1 MEQGVVDSERP
12 YDNYLKEEGVVYYDI
27 PALITNSDSYLV
39 VVEVNGEIAGSGYA
53 QIRQSRPF
61 HTHDFHCYLGFIY
74 LESRCRGKAIGRQII
89 DALKDWG
96 ISKGMKN
103 IQLKVYAE
111 NAGAIRA
118 YKKSG
123 FNEVSVLMELVV

>member
-1 MEQGVVDSERP
+1 MEQGIVDSERP

-27 PALITNSDSYLV
+27 PALIANSDSCLV
-39 VVEVNGEIAGSGYA
+39 VVEVSGEIAGCGYA
-53 QIRQSRPF
+53 QIRQSRPC
-61 HTHDFHCYLGFIY
+61 HTHDYHCYLGFIY
-74 LESRCRGKAIGRQII
+74 LEPKYRGKAMGRQII

-96 ISKGMKN
+96 ISKGKKHFKLN
-103 IQLKVYAE
+103 VYAE

-123 FNEVSVLMELVV
+123 FNEVTVLMELVV